1 MDIKIRRK
9 GKGNARFF
17 NAYILFKILDQLL
30 SVNIKDI
37 DRFPQAAFF
46 QDFFPRDIG
55 GPYDADFPNM
65 KTRTMDQEP
74 KESKGNQEGKERA
87 AVDSELALLA
97 VGGYERKSWQV
108 NPYFNKREDFVGSGL
123 PSFLVCR
130 LDGLTPD
137 TCMRL
142 VAEPANVEKKGLWG
156 WAVVDRGGPYAQ
168 GDRWLDDVFER
179 VREAGIPA
187 YLDDWPQ
194 TLPEKFPLS
203 RDTALYC
210 GWYAGNAN
218 GPFSDPSFRFRP
230 GAIAMHLHSFSAA
243 DFKVPGRGWSSALLE
258 KGAAVTVGNVYEPFL
273 GACHRFDI
281 FVDRL
286 LDGYTVAEASWMS
299 MPVLSWQGL
308 VFGDPLYRP
317 YARMKDMDV
326 EPTEEDRYFQ
336 GWWASSV
343 QFGDRWKD
351 RSARLMES
359 ARKAPFSCLYEALA
373 LECLY
378 RKEPARAGELLSSA
392 LDGAADARTR
402 ARLLLEILMAE
413 RARGGNKAFLQRA
426 DGIRGLMSSSAFLP
440 ALEEWLARVAPP
452 PDPPEK

>member
-1 MDIKIRRK
+1 M
-9 GKGNARFF
+9 
-17 NAYILFKILDQLL
+17 
-30 SVNIKDI
+30 
-37 DRFPQAAFF
+37 
-46 QDFFPRDIG
+46 
-55 GPYDADFPNM
+55 
-65 KTRTMDQEP
+65 
-74 KESKGNQEGKERA
+74 
-87 AVDSELALLA
+87 
-97 VGGYERKSWQV
+97 
-108 NPYFNKREDFVGSGL
+108 
-123 PSFLVCR
+123 
-130 LDGLTPD
+130 
-137 TCMRL
+137 
-142 VAEPANVEKKGLWG
+142 
-156 WAVVDRGGPYAQ
+156 
-168 GDRWLDDVFER
+168 
-179 VREAGIPA
+179 PA

-299 MPVLSWQGL
+299 MPVLSWQGV

-359 ARKAPFSCLYEALA
+359 ARKTPFSCLYEALA

-378 RKEPARAGELLSSA
+378 RKELARAGELLSSA

-452 PDPPEK
+452 PAPPKNKLRTYGKFGLPFRGLWLIFCVP